1 MALNEQ
7 HDEHIAHSEVF
18 KDSILGAVQFKEERA
33 LDEIIKHED
42 IVNSIFAQYE
52 GEKIGWIMQFLEE
65 ELDRLHEERRVQ
77 AFAMLAEKER
87 RKLEAAEAGLRQKE
101 NIRRE
106 EQEYF
111 FQNIQNSN
119 ISTVNEYLENV
130 ILEEYELTA
139 SNDTTKYIENVAKM
153 IAMES
158 RMESSKKF
166 DPKILQESVSDLLI
180 PAIYKR
186 LERKKLER
194 ADEVRYNTL
203 DSLIDGILEKH
214 FGHPSPYEETLII
227 VIEMLELLIDNTV
240 MAFEA
245 SETSSEE
252 DDAKYEAKMAI
263 KKIMR
268 TFLPKKNYM
277 TSKERIADTTV
288 DEMLA
293 AIMEDFDKAQ
303 QSKRISSKLSDILAS
318 FSETYVTS
326 VEHTEEA
333 SSSSESKEDSKKLNL
348 YSCITKSQQP
358 TRPSEASNR
367 KYFDL
372 KGIQTGT
379 LRSRDSIFDF
389 DAPPDNPYKRRNSRN
404 LQKSDD
410 DEVE

>member
-1 MALNEQ
+1 EFRKSSRRPTEALKCVKNIPTTKTVELKTPSTKSGLQYYTTSKMNLSRQSKVALNEQ

-166 DPKILQESVSDLLI
+166 DPKVLQESVSDLLI

-186 LERKKLER
+186 LERK
-194 ADEVRYNTL
+194 
-203 DSLIDGILEKH
+203 
-214 FGHPSPYEETLII
+214 
-227 VIEMLELLIDNTV
+227 
-240 MAFEA
+240 
-245 SETSSEE
+245 
-252 DDAKYEAKMAI
+252 
-263 KKIMR
+263 
-268 TFLPKKNYM
+268 
-277 TSKERIADTTV
+277 
-288 DEMLA
+288 
-293 AIMEDFDKAQ
+293 
-303 QSKRISSKLSDILAS
+303 
-318 FSETYVTS
+318 
-326 VEHTEEA
+326 
-333 SSSSESKEDSKKLNL
+333 
-348 YSCITKSQQP
+348 
-358 TRPSEASNR
+358 
-367 KYFDL
+367 
-372 KGIQTGT
+372 
-379 LRSRDSIFDF
+379 
-389 DAPPDNPYKRRNSRN
+389 
-404 LQKSDD
+404 
-410 DEVE
+410 